1 MTFEEIL
8 DQALAM
14 VQRRGRVTYSA
25 LKRQFDLDEALLED
39 LKEELLY
46 GQRLVTEEDGRVLVW
61 RGDASP
67 PGTSVTM
74 AAPHPES
81 ADSEP
86 HQRGTSP
93 PTGARPS
100 DAERR
105 HLTVLFCD
113 LVDSTALAR
122 QLDPEDLR
130 EVVRAYQDTCARVIA
145 RYDGHIAQYLGDGLL
160 VYFGYPQ
167 AHEDDA
173 QRAVRA
179 GLGMLEAVGQLT
191 TRLAQEWGVHLDV
204 RLGVHTGLVV
214 VGEVGV
220 APGRNSWR
228 SGRPRTSP
236 RACKA
241 WPRPI
246 PWWSVAPRFSSSA
259 ASLPASHSARHSSR
273 ASPSHW
279 RSTRYCPR
287 VRPAVASTWPPA
299 PA

>member
-14 VQRRGRVTYSA
+14 LQRRGRVTYSA
-25 LKRQFDLDEALLED
+25 LKRQFNLDDAFLED

-61 RGDASP
+61 IGGASP
-67 PGTSVTM
+67 PCTSVDL
-74 AAPHPES
+74 AAPHQES
-81 ADSEP
+81 ADSGL
-86 HQRGTSP
+86 HQRGASAP
-93 PTGARPS
+93 IGAGPS

-105 HLTVLFCD
+105 QLTVLFCD

-173 QRAVRA
+173 
-179 GLGMLEAVGQLT
+179 
-191 TRLAQEWGVHLDV
+191 
-204 RLGVHTGLVV
+204 
-214 VGEVGV
+214 
-220 APGRNSWR
+220 
-228 SGRPRTSP
+228 
-236 RACKA
+236 
-241 WPRPI
+241 
-246 PWWSVAPRFSSSA
+246 
-259 ASLPASHSARHSSR
+259 
-273 ASPSHW
+273 
-279 RSTRYCPR
+279 
-287 VRPAVASTWPPA
+287 
-299 PA
+299 